1 MSRIFLKFETS
12 PRPSIRVLLLG
23 VISIC
28 SGFKVTKYSQ
38 VPEHQVSFSTKHVIV
53 LMITVVKTHQELR
66 TGERLY
72 MLCKSDTDWERC
84 TFRHRLV
91 KLHHHCPGWVMKTA
105 KSNIFI
111 YDQQPF
117 MAMINKLS
125 A

>member
-53 LMITVVKTHQELR
+53 LMITVVNHSSGVANWR
-66 TGERLY
+66 TPLY
-72 MLCKSDTDWERC
+72 ALQVG
-84 TFRHRLV
+84 H
-91 KLHHHCPGWVMKTA
+91 
-105 KSNIFI
+105 
-111 YDQQPF
+111 
-117 MAMINKLS
+117 
-125 A
+125 